1 MIIYLFNFSWSI
13 HHDNTDGILTQCMQ
27 KIYEWRA
34 HIGKAGIDAI
44 EAVWASDKKYG
55 VPEER
60 KAYVEFALGSGLPF
74 MYGEIAH
81 IAGDTYKVSLYF
93 YPRALSV
100 QL

>member
-1 MIIYLFNFSWSI
+1 MTILTEF
-13 HHDNTDGILTQCMQ
+13 LTQCMQ